1 MSGSGQ
7 LKRPRPPTS
16 TPIPPG
22 RLCRLCGKGDFAVV
36 NLEKKPEIVV
46 KVRELLN
53 IRLDLEADRKAQG
66 YPAVVC
72 VQCSN
77 SLVSFA
83 TFKGNV
89 SRAQIELEQRLSKEV
104 EVEVEAISED
114 SPDR

>member
-7 LKRPRPPTS
+7 LKRPKAPTS
-16 TPIPPG
+16 TSSTPG

-46 KVRELLN
+46 KVRELLD
-53 IRLDLEADRKAQG
+53 IRLDLEADRKALG

-89 SRAQIELEQRLSKEV
+89 SRAQILLEQRISREV
-104 EVEVEAISED
+104 ELVSED
-114 SPDR
+114 SPQR